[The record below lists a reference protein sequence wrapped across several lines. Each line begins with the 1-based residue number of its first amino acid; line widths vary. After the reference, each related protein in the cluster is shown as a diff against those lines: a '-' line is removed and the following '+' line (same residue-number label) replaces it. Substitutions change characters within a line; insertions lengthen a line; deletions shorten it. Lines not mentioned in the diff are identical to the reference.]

1 MALEFLGSIAANLG
15 ILPADLILFVTVL
28 CGIIFMAIN
37 LKLALV
43 IYLIT
48 FAMEYIIFTL
58 WGFPTDKV
66 FLIILVNILLLAL
79 SLYTSKSEQI

>member
-1 MALEFLGSIAANLG
+1 MALEFLGTVATNLG
-15 ILPADLILFVTVL
+15 MLPADIILLVTVF

-43 IYLIT
+43 IYLIC
-48 FAMEYIIFTL
+48 FSMEYILFTM

-66 FLIILVNILLLAL
+66 FLIILCNILFLAL